1 MTNCINISL
10 LHETNMIIYNL
21 MSKDDNFFNT
31 YFHNMHDNL
40 FVKENDLRNLLQ
52 KKKME
57 KEERYRTTEYKHH
70 QKKDMVDDSRDTHL
84 KLKKREE
91 EERDSRRSH
100 RERDQYI
107 EQYYKMLPS
116 RKFFLNVIFNTCV
129 LVINSVIDIIANFIF
144 FFIH

>member
-1 MTNCINISL
+1 M
-10 LHETNMIIYNL
+10 YG
-21 MSKDDNFFNT
+21 
-31 YFHNMHDNL
+31 NL

-70 QKKDMVDDSRDTHL
+70 QKKETADDSRDTHL

-116 RKFFLNVIFNTCV
+116 RKFLF
-129 LVINSVIDIIANFIF
+129 
-144 FFIH
+144 H